1 MGEAW
6 SLPLSSNDKT
16 ISDPITMW
24 FSNFVAKIHTYS
36 AEPTFDE
43 VIDELV
49 TNQKFLKEVDRN
61 HIDLLKNIDKRKTLR
76 KINEKLS

>member
-6 SLPLSSNDKT
+6 SLPFSSNDKT

-24 FSNFVAKIHTYS
+24 FSNFVTNIHTYS
-36 AEPTFDE
+36 AELTFDE

-49 TNQKFLKEVDRN
+49 INQKFLKEVDRN
-61 HIDLLKNIDKRKTLR
+61 HINLLKNINKRKTLR
-76 KINEKLS
+76 EINEKLS